1 MVNRIDDPSETLLT
15 YLLDDGGIWVVC
27 PKCRGP
33 AKVEMKVAEN
43 GRVRDTAELACT
55 SCFNRATSEPPS
67 DPQAPECYGCGT
79 RISIDR
85 PLPVQRGMG
94 IGPPNRRQ
102 GCGVCRRLKRGCD
115 PYFGLPF
122 FLKTEIQGRE
132 IWAVNRR
139 HLTDLRKFLGATL
152 RERNPR
158 NGISLTA
165 MARLPAWTKV
175 ASMRPKVI
183 RTIDKM
189 LQSAE
194 RHRLT

>member
-85 PLPVQRGMG
+85 PLPVQRAW
-94 IGPPNRRQ
+94 
-102 GCGVCRRLKRGCD
+102 VS
-115 PYFGLPF
+115 GLPIVVRDAAF
-122 FLKTEIQGRE
+122 ADGLNADAIHTSDFLS
-132 IWAVNRR
+132 
-139 HLTDLRKFLGATL
+139 F
-152 RERNPR
+152 
-158 NGISLTA
+158 
-165 MARLPAWTKV
+165 
-175 ASMRPKVI
+175 
-183 RTIDKM
+183 
-189 LQSAE
+189 
-194 RHRLT
+194 